1 MGSPR
6 PVGVPSD
13 PPDVLAALADAPYS
27 FWLDNADPSAAY
39 GWQPMVG
46 ARPSLVLRGKGRTIE
61 VESDGRVAR
70 SEGDVFEALRGL
82 LQERAGRPG
91 AAVGYFGY
99 DLGRLVERLPATAVD
114 DLGVPDVYL
123 CFYDAVAVYG
133 AEERGWRVQGKGEVA
148 KRLTQALR
156 GGDLSPPEP
165 RAPAPGELHCNFERA
180 AYLAAV
186 ERAKEY
192 IAAGDIIQVNLSQR
206 FSAPWPGE
214 AGWLYRRLRELNPAP
229 FAALLRFRELA
240 VLSSSPELF
249 LRVRGRQ
256 VVTRPIK
263 GTRPRGGDAE
273 SDRRLKEELLA
284 SEKDRAE
291 LLMITD
297 LERNDL
303 GRVCAYGSVRVPEL
317 RAAESYATVHHLV
330 ATVEGTLR
338 PEVDAVDLLRATFP
352 GGSITGAPKVRAME
366 IIEELEPTRRGVY
379 TGVIGWLG
387 FSGDLD
393 LSIAIRT
400 MVVKGG
406 WAHFQVGGGIVA
418 DSDPG
423 AEYQETLDKGL
434 ALLAALRGDAT
445 AGEGGQS
452 R

>member
-1 MGSPR
+1 
-6 PVGVPSD
+6 
-13 PPDVLAALADAPYS
+13 
-27 FWLDNADPSAAY
+27 
-39 GWQPMVG
+39 
-46 ARPSLVLRGKGRTIE
+46 
-61 VESDGRVAR
+61 
-70 SEGDVFEALRGL
+70 
-82 LQERAGRPG
+82 
-91 AAVGYFGY
+91 
-99 DLGRLVERLPATAVD
+99 
-114 DLGVPDVYL
+114 
-123 CFYDAVAVYG
+123 
-133 AEERGWRVQGKGEVA
+133 
-148 KRLTQALR
+148 
-156 GGDLSPPEP
+156 
-165 RAPAPGELHCNFERA
+165 
-180 AYLAAV
+180 
-186 ERAKEY
+186 
-192 IAAGDIIQVNLSQR
+192 
-206 FSAPWPGE
+206 
-214 AGWLYRRLRELNPAP
+214 
-229 FAALLRFRELA
+229 
-240 VLSSSPELF
+240 
-249 LRVRGRQ
+249 
-256 VVTRPIK
+256 
-263 GTRPRGGDAE
+263 
-273 SDRRLKEELLA
+273 
-284 SEKDRAE
+284 
-291 LLMITD
+291 
-297 LERNDL
+297 
-303 GRVCAYGSVRVPEL
+303 VRVPEL